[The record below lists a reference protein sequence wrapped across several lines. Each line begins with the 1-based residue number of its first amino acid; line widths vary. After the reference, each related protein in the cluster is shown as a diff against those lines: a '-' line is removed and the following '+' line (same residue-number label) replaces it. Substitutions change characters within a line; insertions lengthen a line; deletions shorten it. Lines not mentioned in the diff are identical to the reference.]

1 VSNQVRIPLFKAT
14 SQSGFTLVEVL
25 IVMLIMSIMA
35 ALSWQG
41 VSTLANTLTITQDH
55 ELSLSSI
62 ESSFSQWQSD
72 LDATLPRMPAPNVSS
87 INWDGKVLRLVRK
100 APRVSGSPQDMGYQV
115 VAWSA
120 RALTSEELAPL
131 GPQFAPG
138 LYWLR
143 WQSQAFSTT
152 KELNDNLE
160 MANVWSQT
168 ASAPI
173 KSRETVLF
181 PIEQWQIFFYREN
194 AWSNALSSAGSSTL
208 LNTNSSSAS
217 NSSTNLSSTNSN
229 TNSSTSTSTST
240 GNSNSTTS
248 ANTTSQAPLSA
259 NLDQQLPSGIRLK
272 IYLPNTT
279 VLDHGSPDA
288 ANGVSGINDG
298 SITLDWARP
307 NFTPVRS

>member
-1 VSNQVRIPLFKAT
+1 MNTYGPPPQLKAT
-14 SQSGFTLVEVL
+14 PHRGFTLVEVL
-25 IVMLIMSIMA
+25 IVLLIMSIMA

-41 VSTLANTLTITQDH
+41 VSTVANTLKITQDH

-72 LDATLPRMPAPNVSS
+72 LDATLPLMPAPNVSS
-87 INWDGKVLRLVRK
+87 MNWDGKVLRLVRK
-100 APRVSGSPQDMGYQV
+100 APQVGNSPLDPGYQV

-120 RALTSEELAPL
+120 RTLSSEELMPL
-131 GPQFAPG
+131 GPQFVPG

-143 WQSQAFSTT
+143 WQSQAFSSTR
-152 KELNDNLE
+152 ELNDYME

-181 PIEQWQIFFYREN
+181 PIVQWQIYFYRDN
-194 AWSNALSSAGSSTL
+194 AWSNALSSAGSSSE
-208 LNTNSSSAS
+208 LNA
-217 NSSTNLSSTNSN
+217 
-229 TNSSTSTSTST
+229 
-240 GNSNSTTS
+240 NSNSTSNSS
-248 ANTTSQAPLSA
+248 AANNSNPNTISTTSNSNASLSSSSPTQAASPA
-259 NLDQQLPSGIRLK
+259 NLVQQLPSGIRLK
-272 IYLPNTT
+272 IYMPNTSVVDQLAPGEAT
-279 VLDHGSPDA
+279 GA
-288 ANGVSGINDG
+288 NDG

>member
-1 VSNQVRIPLFKAT
+1 
-14 SQSGFTLVEVL
+14 LVEVL

-41 VSTLANTLTITQDH
+41 VSTLANTLKITQDH

-62 ESSFSQWQSD
+62 ESSLSQWQSD
-72 LDATLPRMPAPNVSS
+72 LDATLPLMPAPNVNS

-100 APRVSGSPQDMGYQV
+100 APMVSGSSQDMGYQV

-120 RALTSEELAPL
+120 RTLTSEELSPL

-143 WQSQAFSTT
+143 WQSQAFNTT

-160 MANVWSQT
+160 MANAWSQT

-181 PIEQWQIFFYREN
+181 PIAQWQIYFYREN
-194 AWSNALSSAGSSTL
+194 AWSNALSSAGASTQINASLGSSTTINTNPNNNSSTNANSNTN
-208 LNTNSSSAS
+208 NTNSSAS
-217 NSSTNLSSTNSN
+217 SPLASQ
-229 TNSSTSTSTST
+229 
-240 GNSNSTTS
+240 TTF
-248 ANTTSQAPLSA
+248 PA
-259 NLDQQLPSGIRLK
+259 NLAQQLPSGIRLK
-272 IYLPNTT
+272 IYLPNSAGM
-279 VLDHGSPDA
+279 DR
-288 ANGVSGINDG
+288 VSSETAPAMNGINDG